1 MSGTG
6 CIEVEVQYVWAC
18 IEFDP
23 GKVVLEANVTGIIL
37 LESLPFILLTSS
49 CFAAV
54 VYVPS
59 WNKCIFYMFMFH
71 MFYICEQFFPFD
83 FSHPQ
88 YL

>member
-37 LESLPFILLTSS
+37 LVIAIHPFD
-49 CFAAV
+49 
-54 VYVPS
+54 
-59 WNKCIFYMFMFH
+59 KFMFCGGCVCSI
-71 MFYICEQFFPFD
+71 ME
-83 FSHPQ
+83 
-88 YL
+88 